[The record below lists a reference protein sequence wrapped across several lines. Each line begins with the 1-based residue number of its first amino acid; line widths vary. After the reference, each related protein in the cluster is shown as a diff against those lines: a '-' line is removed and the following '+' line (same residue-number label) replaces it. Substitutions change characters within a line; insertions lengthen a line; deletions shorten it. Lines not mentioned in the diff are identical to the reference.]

1 MFFSLA
7 GHIRCV
13 LRRSKCAHI
22 RNTSAC
28 MFVCMYGYICRV
40 ARAIITKSYTV
51 PCENM
56 CTHTHTEPH
65 TAQKSHVV
73 IVSNKLSAAPV
84 FTEQLHTQLCVV
96 RFSLSQLNA
105 FRLRTLHS
113 LGSACWFEQIEPK
126 TVWCLYGS
134 VAGTLKEGK
143 QEQERHT
150 SRVKNAPILPTVQH
164 SLSDSLCTEYKFIE
178 RLFWTAVWY
187 QSLTRLVVLLRA
199 NELTTYS
206 TCTFFK

>member
-1 MFFSLA
+1 MCASPLEM
-7 GHIRCV
+7 RSYSEYECV
-13 LRRSKCAHI
+13 HVCVYVWIFVVWRALSSPNPTRFHVKTCA
-22 RNTSAC
+22 
-28 MFVCMYGYICRV
+28 
-40 ARAIITKSYTV
+40 
-51 PCENM
+51 
-56 CTHTHTEPH
+56 HTHTEPH

-113 LGSACWFEQIEPK
+113 LGSACWFEPIEPK

-134 VAGTLKEGK
+134 VAGTLMEGK

-150 SRVKNAPILPTVQH
+150 LRVKNAPILPTVQH